1 MWPFKQ
7 RTKLEEVTTYKMVVD
22 KGNGFFSWDGNVYR
36 SDIVRSAIRPKV
48 RAIGKA
54 VGKHIRRSLDKTGKQ
69 TTQINPEVYMK
80 FLLQEPN
87 PLMTGQLLQEKLAT
101 QLELNGNAFAYI
113 QRDENGLPKAI
124 YPIDTTQVSL
134 LSDNQG
140 NLYAKFQVANGKQ
153 YTFLYADVL
162 HLRKDFYKDPYFGQS
177 IFPVLEPLM
186 EIVNTTDQGLIK
198 AVQNSNVIRWLL
210 KFNQTLRPED
220 LEKQAKSFRDSYL
233 SSESESIGVA
243 ASDSKFDPVQVE
255 PKDYVPNE
263 KQNEATRQRI
273 LSLFNT
279 NDKIVQS
286 KYNENEWISYY
297 ESQIEPDLKQM
308 SEQWTIKLF
317 SRRERGFG
325 NEILF
330 ESSSLTFASMQTKLN
345 LMGAVD
351 RGAMTINEW
360 RGYMALPPVEGGDI
374 LIRRKDTGKID
385 EFGNETADNPLKGGE
400 KTNEDD
406 SN

>member
-7 RTKLEEVTTYKMVVD
+7 RNKLEEVTTYKMVID
-22 KGNGFFSWDGNVYR
+22 KGNGFFAWDGNVYQ
-36 SDIVRSAIRPKV
+36 SDIVRSAIRPKA

-54 VGKHIRRSLDKTGKQ
+54 VGKHIRRSLDKAGKQ

-113 QRDENGLPKAI
+113 QRYENGLPKAI

-134 LSDNQG
+134 LSDSQG
-140 NLYAKFQVANGKQ
+140 NLYAKFQVANGRQ

-385 EFGNETADNPLKGGE
+385 EFGNETADNLLKGGE

>member
-22 KGNGFFSWDGNVYR
+22 KGNGFFAWDGNVYR

-385 EFGNETADNPLKGGE
+385 EFGNETVDNPLKGGE

>member
-7 RTKLEEVTTYKMVVD
+7 RNKLEEVTTYKMVID
-22 KGNGFFSWDGNVYR
+22 KGNGFFAWDGNVYQ
-36 SDIVRSAIRPKV
+36 SDIVRSAIRPKA

-54 VGKHIRRSLDKTGKQ
+54 VGKHIRRSLDKAGKQ

-140 NLYAKFQVANGKQ
+140 NLHAKFQVANGRQ

>member
-7 RTKLEEVTTYKMVVD
+7 RNKLEEVTTYKMVID
-22 KGNGFFSWDGNVYR
+22 KGNGFFAWDGNVYQ
-36 SDIVRSAIRPKV
+36 SDIVRSAIRPKA

-54 VGKHIRRSLDKTGKQ
+54 VGKHIRRSLNKTGKQ

-140 NLYAKFQVANGKQ
+140 NLYAKFQVANGRQ

>member
-7 RTKLEEVTTYKMVVD
+7 RNKLEEVTTYKMVID
-22 KGNGFFSWDGNVYR
+22 KGNGFFAWDGNVYQ
-36 SDIVRSAIRPKV
+36 SDIVRSAIRPKA

-54 VGKHIRRSLDKTGKQ
+54 VGKHIRRSLDKAGKQ
-69 TTQINPEVYMK
+69 TTQINPEVYIK

-134 LSDNQG
+134 LSDSQG
-140 NLYAKFQVANGKQ
+140 NLYAKFQVANGRQ

-385 EFGNETADNPLKGGE
+385 EFGNETADNLLKGGE